1 MKVVGFD
8 DIHQSHWKSYNL
20 TTVHLDLPE
29 RTQALLRLILRRLKN
44 PTSPSLTET
53 VSTRLVVR
61 GTVG

>member
-1 MKVVGFD
+1 MK
-8 DIHQSHWKSYNL
+8 
-20 TTVHLDLPE
+20 LDLTE